1 MKPELDNANITTN
14 LPEAEQQLD
23 AFTQVNAQGA
33 PPAPPR
39 NRLGTLSGAAGGPQ
53 MEPTRAQIDSRIH
66 LAIKAADLGQAAGAI
81 LSACKE
87 VIPDFGHDLAIKLL
101 PNGDFSALYLWVE
114 LQPDHKRKNESRK
127 TDIQEAGRIMVALCN
142 RLIAKGYEI
151 VSQ

>member
-1 MKPELDNANITTN
+1 MKPDLDNANITTN

-23 AFTQVNAQGA
+23 AFTHVNAQGA

-39 NRLGTLSGAAGGPQ
+39 TRLGTLSGGAGGPK
-53 MEPTRAQIDSRIH
+53 MEPTRPQIDSLIH
-66 LAIKAADLGQAAGAI
+66 LTVKAADLGQAAGAI
-81 LSACKE
+81 LSACKA

-114 LQPDHKRKNESRK
+114 LQSDYDRK

-142 RLIAKGYEI
+142 QLIAMGYEL
-151 VSQ
+151 VPR